1 VGSSTT
7 VRRRGVPVALVS
19 PARRPSGFLDAG
31 WLDEGLF
38 DDGSLELRL
47 LVV

>member
-1 VGSSTT
+1 
-7 VRRRGVPVALVS
+7 VS